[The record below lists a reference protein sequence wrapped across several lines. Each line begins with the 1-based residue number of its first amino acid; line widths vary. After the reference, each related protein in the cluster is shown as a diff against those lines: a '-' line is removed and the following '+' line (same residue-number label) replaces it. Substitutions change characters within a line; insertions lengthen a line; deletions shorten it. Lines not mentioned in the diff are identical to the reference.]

1 MNGLMIPDCVTDIQ
15 YSTVLAVLYA
25 SYVPAQIPSNMVR
38 DQLASFLAFVRNSD
52 HNDRF

>member
-1 MNGLMIPDCVTDIQ
+1 MIVSDGSTADIQ

-38 DQLASFLAFVRNSD
+38 DQLAR
-52 HNDRF
+52 